1 MGFDPWNR
9 PLKIQESTGTPTPKM
24 GAHLGVWVF
33 ILTLSHTPGSMRC
46 DSQASLLAHALASP
60 CFGHEPKTMVM
71 IIDPVF
77 IEELEE
83 DETME

>member
-1 MGFDPWNR
+1 
-9 PLKIQESTGTPTPKM
+9 
-24 GAHLGVWVF
+24 
-33 ILTLSHTPGSMRC
+33 MRC